1 LDNLLDA
8 KLERSISTSEYLSKK
23 DTLVNEKVRI
33 EDKFAQLRGEG
44 LVWLE
49 PMREFILLSKQAKK
63 VAISRDLLEIKNS
76 MKNICSNFLLKDR
89 TLLFKRAYPYD
100 LVAKISPVDAW
111 LPCSLGQRTI
121 DIIIPNSIHGC
132 KKKDL

>member
-1 LDNLLDA
+1 MEKKLDNLLDA

-76 MKNICSNFLLKDR
+76 MKNICSNFLLKGK
-89 TLLFKRAYPYD
+89 TLRFEAPFGLGCGGAKRLIFWVVRPEGVEPPTPWSEAMY
-100 LVAKISPVDAW
+100 
-111 LPCSLGQRTI
+111 
-121 DIIIPNSIHGC
+121 SIH
-132 KKKDL
+132 